1 MKRKE
6 AVQSLKAVLSEI
18 GLHGGDVHITK
29 DLKKSTN
36 GKEVPI
42 KPSIGGVKA
51 RRFLSRPQ
59 NITRNQGRQ
68 SQYISRVKYNVWKR
82 VHNAV
87 KDHQADGMARDV
99 KAEVWRSLDK
109 LNYIIS

>member
-1 MKRKE
+1 ME
-6 AVQSLKAVLSEI
+6 VVLSEI
-18 GLHGGDVHITK
+18 SLHGGDVHMTK

-51 RRFLSRPQ
+51 RRFLSCPQ
-59 NITRNQGRQ
+59 NTTRKQDGQ
-68 SQYISRVKYNVWKR
+68 SQYVSRIKYNVWKQ

-87 KDHQADGMARDV
+87 KDH
-99 KAEVWRSLDK
+99 
-109 LNYIIS
+109 